1 MAEKINILVAPNSF
15 KECADSTEIAAL
27 MKASFN
33 RYLADSF
40 KQAAKFVYQPV
51 SDGGDGFFEVCKN
64 HFGLETLHFEVSR
77 AFDSGKFFCPVGYSV
92 ETKTIYIESAEVIG
106 LKTIPV
112 EKRKPL
118 VLSSK
123 GMGELLMQ
131 LLDGVYTGYMDIEKV
146 VIGVGGTGTSDL
158 GMGMMEVFGLEF
170 YDTADNKL
178 AVLPKNFHLVEK
190 IAVPEL
196 TFPFKVE
203 LICDVENKLLGEDG
217 ATKMFSKQ
225 KGATDNDVEFLESAF
240 ENVLKQLELDEAT
253 ITSLN
258 GAGGG
263 IAAAMKIFFNSDI
276 RFASQFIKDEFGIDS
291 TKQSFDLVV
300 TGEGKFD
307 SQSLLNKGA
316 LIITNDYLNADTPV
330 YFVCGISEGDLPE
343 DDNLHVIELSEYF
356 DSIEDSI
363 SNIDKGIDIA
373 CKKITKNIIQLI
385 ARKESKN

>member
-1 MAEKINILVAPNSF
+1 MNKKLSVLVAPNSF

-27 MKASFN
+27 MKTSFN
-33 RYLADSF
+33 RYVSDSF
-40 KQAAKFVYQPV
+40 KNAVEFVYKPI

-77 AFDSGKFFCPVGYSV
+77 AYDSGKFFCPVGYSV
-92 ETKTIYIESAEVIG
+92 ETKTVYIESAEVIG

-123 GMGELLMQ
+123 GMGDLLNQ
-131 LLDGVYTGYMDIEKV
+131 LLDGVYTGFMDIEKV
-146 VIGVGGTGTSDL
+146 VIGVGGTGTNDL

-178 AVLPKNFHLVEK
+178 AVLPKNFHQVEK

-203 LICDVENKLLGEDG
+203 LICDVENNLLGENG

-225 KGATDNDVEFLESAF
+225 KGATEEETLFLEAAI
-240 ENVLKQLELDEAT
+240 ENVLKQLELDDAT
-253 ITSLN
+253 ISSLN

-263 IAAAMKIFFNSDI
+263 FAAAMKIFFNSEI
-276 RFASQFIKDEFGIDS
+276 QFASQFIKDDFGIDS
-291 TKQSFDLVV
+291 SKHHYDLVI

-307 SQSLLNKGA
+307 SQSMLNKGA
-316 LIITNDYLNADTPV
+316 LIISDDYINATTPV
-330 YFVCGISEGDLPE
+330 YFVCGISEGTFPE
-343 DDNLHVIELSEYF
+343 NDYLHVIELSEYF
-356 DSIEDSI
+356 DSVEDSI
-363 SNIDKGIDIA
+363 RNIDKGIDIA

-385 ARKESKN
+385 AKQESNN